1 MSISWS
7 ISLNDLLD
15 MDITWLTCHSSEA
28 NMESGNVMPSTS
40 YWLLQLFPFSRTV
53 KHGMTQK
60 LNSDSRETNPS
71 PCSLRAE
78 GYFLYIS
85 PRDNISNSSS
95 QWTKTLMN
103 LYFTCS
109 NRNRFGRIFEHI
121 SVGWD
126 MIFHPITQSLSHFL
140 FQWNSP
146 HPGQYLRRHIRFNN
160 IAISIIN
167 LWGNDCNQA
176 SPWSLRQ
183 LFSHQSKPL
192 CAPAHAD
199 LHETDYK
206 CTSQSRTAV
215 IHVRVLLWRHI
226 LISDCLTWRS
236 MPHTAQLSWA
246 E

>member
-126 MIFHPITQSLSHFL
+126 MIFHPICPVRGLQLHSV
-140 FQWNSP
+140 
-146 HPGQYLRRHIRFNN
+146 
-160 IAISIIN
+160 ISSFSGILPI
-167 LWGNDCNQA
+167 QA
-176 SPWSLRQ
+176 STWGDTLDLTILP
-183 LFSHQSKPL
+183 FQS
-192 CAPAHAD
+192 
-199 LHETDYK
+199 
-206 CTSQSRTAV
+206 
-215 IHVRVLLWRHI
+215 
-226 LISDCLTWRS
+226 
-236 MPHTAQLSWA
+236 
-246 E
+246 